1 MVLPDP
7 FVFDHLVPLPGLVH
21 GVFSRAGGNSSGP
34 FSGLNIGMSCGDDPE
49 IVSANRSRMLAA
61 LGLSNAVFLNQV
73 HGEDILVLKKG
84 MDIRDVLWNS
94 QAGKTLRPALADAV
108 VTDIEEIALVIQVA
122 DCQAVILY
130 DPVNRVIANVH
141 SGWRG
146 SMANI
151 LGQCVNRMALE
162 FQCRPEN
169 ILAGI
174 SPSLGPCCAEFINYK
189 TEIPELFWKY
199 RLEDRP
205 HFDFWKMSQDQLTE
219 KGVEPDH
226 IRSMGKCSKCNVD
239 MFFSYRANRTTGRF
253 GAVVGL
259 VTNA

>member
-73 HGEDILVLKKG
+73 HGDDILVLKKG

-174 SPSLGPCCAEFINYK
+174 SPPWGPAVQNSSITKPRFPNCFGNTGWK
-189 TEIPELFWKY
+189 TGLILI
-199 RLEDRP
+199 
-205 HFDFWKMSQDQLTE
+205 S
-219 KGVEPDH
+219 
-226 IRSMGKCSKCNVD
+226 GKCPKTSSLKKEWNRIISGRWVSAQNV
-239 MFFSYRANRTTGRF
+239 MWICSFPTGQTGQPAGSERLS
-253 GAVVGL
+253 GL
-259 VTNA
+259 